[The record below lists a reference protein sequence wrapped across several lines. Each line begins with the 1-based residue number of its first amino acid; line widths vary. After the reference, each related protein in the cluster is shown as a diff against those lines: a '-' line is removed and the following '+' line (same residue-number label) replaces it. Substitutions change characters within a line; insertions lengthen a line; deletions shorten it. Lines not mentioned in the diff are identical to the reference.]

1 MPSHHHVS
9 APLARPFDAVLFDCD
24 GVLADSEPTVNG
36 VLRTMIAELGWVLT
50 PEESMRRFVGRV
62 LEDELPVIMAHAGA
76 VLDATWID
84 EFRERRDAALLA
96 DGVAPVEGV
105 VAALD
110 AVVARYPGA
119 VACASGADRA
129 KIEMQ
134 LTMLGILDRFGGHV
148 LSGQEQPRS
157 KPAPDVYLAAAAS
170 LGVDPRRCAVVEDT
184 VAGTTAGVA
193 AGATVLAY
201 APEGADADALR
212 AAGASVV
219 FRAMHELPALVG
231 A

>member
-1 MPSHHHVS
+1 MTP
-9 APLARPFDAVLFDCD
+9 ARRFDAVLFDCD
-24 GVLADSEPTVNG
+24 GVLADSETIVQG
-36 VLRTMIAELGWVLT
+36 VLRDMIGELGWTMTL
-50 PEESMRRFVGRV
+50 EESMHRFVGRV
-62 LEDELPVIMAHAGA
+62 LEDELPVIMAHTGA
-76 VLDATWID
+76 RLDATWID
-84 EFRERRDAALLA
+84 EFRVRRDVALQA
-96 DGVAPVEGV
+96 QGVSAVDGA

-110 AVVARYPGA
+110 AVVAAYPGR
-119 VACASGADRA
+119 VACASGADRP

-148 LSGQEQPRS
+148 LSGQEQARS

-170 LGVDPRRCAVVEDT
+170 LGVDPHRCAVVEDT

-201 APEGADADALR
+201 APAGADAAALI
-212 AAGASVV
+212 AAGASTT
-219 FRAMHELPALVG
+219 FASMHELPALVG